1 MRQLWYS
8 LGRCL
13 GCGRKMVRRHA
24 FRGDAGS
31 TLTFVC
37 GCPSILEVTKD
48 IIEDGGIM
56 IVWQE

>member
-1 MRQLWYS
+1 
-8 LGRCL
+8 
-13 GCGRKMVRRHA
+13 MVRRHA